1 MGLCSPVCSPV
12 QSWSGVAPSI
22 FCRVQL
28 ATTSISPTDNDGAAI
43 ERVHLNAKLGKNAA
57 ERRRIRRENA
67 TKMELTGYRGQ
78 SPHPRTAACPT
89 PNLPSNRHRHVGH
102 IFWLLNLKYLQP
114 HFISKITR
122 QPAGNDIRDSLSL
135 TAARKCWQRQS
146 CQSLLP
152 SLHLAIFKAGLYCA
166 TSEPG
171 PYKATSRGRMESL
184 WLRRFVALAVVG
196 VLVTAALSQDLHH
209 GHSHAGH
216 HHGHSHGHHGHSHEG
231 HHHGHSHG
239 HHGHSH
245 EGHHGHSHEDHHGHS
260 HEDLHHGHSHEDHH
274 GHSHGHHGHS
284 HEEDLHHGH
293 ELGHDV
299 LEEFKNR
306 WTMGDAPRQGAE
318 EERVKREALKDS
330 LVPPPHDSREKMEPV
345 TLWTYAI
352 CATLLIS
359 AAPFFILFL
368 IPVQSNSSQH
378 QSLLKM
384 LLSFASGG
392 LLGDAFLHLIPHAL
406 GMKPSS
412 RTLTT
417 HRRKRLMTLMDTD
430 TLTCKCKKQTNT
442 TYLHSGVCPPALCFS
457 ALCKRRPESTAVTS
471 LLCSAFRPALSAEKH
486 SAGGQTPE
494 YHSHAHMMSVG
505 LWVLAGIIAFLVVE
519 KCVRHLK
526 GHAGHGHSHGHE
538 SKQSPASK
546 EKDEKQDG
554 KEGVRQRIK
563 ETNGKGG
570 SKSGKEKPRT
580 DMTVSGYLN
589 LAADF
594 THNFTDGLAIGASFL
609 VSSSVGI
616 VTTITILLHE
626 VPHEIGDFA
635 ILVQSGCTK
644 RKAMMLQLSTAL
656 GALAGTA
663 CSLLA
668 EGIGEAA
675 TLWILPFTA
684 GGFIYIATVS
694 VIPEL
699 LKDSRPVQSIMETF
713 GLLLGVAM
721 MVLIAQYE

>member
-1 MGLCSPVCSPV
+1 MPLV
-12 QSWSGVAPSI
+12 
-22 FCRVQL
+22 
-28 ATTSISPTDNDGAAI
+28 
-43 ERVHLNAKLGKNAA
+43 
-57 ERRRIRRENA
+57 
-67 TKMELTGYRGQ
+67 
-78 SPHPRTAACPT
+78 
-89 PNLPSNRHRHVGH
+89 
-102 IFWLLNLKYLQP
+102 
-114 HFISKITR
+114 
-122 QPAGNDIRDSLSL
+122 PA
-135 TAARKCWQRQS
+135 
-146 CQSLLP
+146 
-152 SLHLAIFKAGLYCA
+152 
-166 TSEPG
+166 
-171 PYKATSRGRMESL
+171 SRG
-184 WLRRFVALAVVG
+184 VVIG
-196 VLVTAALSQDLHH
+196 D
-209 GHSHAGH
+209 HSPF
-216 HHGHSHGHHGHSHEG
+216 SF
-231 HHHGHSHG
+231 
-239 HHGHSH
+239 SH
-245 EGHHGHSHEDHHGHS
+245 EGHHGHSHEDLHHGHS
-260 HEDLHHGHSHEDHH
+260 HEDLHHGHSHEDHDGH
-274 GHSHGHHGHS
+274 EHSH
-284 HEEDLHHGH
+284 D
-293 ELGHDV
+293 DFAA
-299 LEEFKNR
+299 FKNR
-306 WTMGDAPRQGAE
+306 WTVGDAPPQGAE
-318 EERVKREALKDS
+318 EERVKREAVRDS
-330 LVPPPHDSREKMEPV
+330 VLPPHHDSREKLDLV

-352 CATLLIS
+352 GATLLIS

-378 QSLLKM
+378 QSLLKL

-406 GMKPSS
+406 EP
-412 RTLTT
+412 
-417 HRRKRLMTLMDTD
+417 
-430 TLTCKCKKQTNT
+430 
-442 TYLHSGVCPPALCFS
+442 
-457 ALCKRRPESTAVTS
+457 
-471 LLCSAFRPALSAEKH
+471 
-486 SAGGQTPE
+486 
-494 YHSHAHMMSVG
+494 HSHHQHEGGHDSHGHGHSHDHSHSHMMSVG

-519 KCVRHLK
+519 KFVRHLK
-526 GHAGHGHSHGHE
+526 GESGHGHSHGHE
-538 SKQSPASK
+538 PKQSAPK
-546 EKDEKQDG
+546 EKDNKPEEKD
-554 KEGVRQRIK
+554 GVRQRSK
-563 ETNGKGG
+563 ETSTK

-644 RKAMMLQLSTAL
+644 KKAMMLQLSTAL

-721 MVLIAQYE
+721 MVLIAVLE

>member
-1 MGLCSPVCSPV
+1 
-12 QSWSGVAPSI
+12 
-22 FCRVQL
+22 
-28 ATTSISPTDNDGAAI
+28 
-43 ERVHLNAKLGKNAA
+43 
-57 ERRRIRRENA
+57 
-67 TKMELTGYRGQ
+67 
-78 SPHPRTAACPT
+78 
-89 PNLPSNRHRHVGH
+89 
-102 IFWLLNLKYLQP
+102 
-114 HFISKITR
+114 
-122 QPAGNDIRDSLSL
+122 
-135 TAARKCWQRQS
+135 
-146 CQSLLP
+146 
-152 SLHLAIFKAGLYCA
+152 
-166 TSEPG
+166 
-171 PYKATSRGRMESL
+171 
-184 WLRRFVALAVVG
+184 
-196 VLVTAALSQDLHH
+196 
-209 GHSHAGH
+209 
-216 HHGHSHGHHGHSHEG
+216 
-231 HHHGHSHG
+231 
-239 HHGHSH
+239 
-245 EGHHGHSHEDHHGHS
+245 
-260 HEDLHHGHSHEDHH
+260 
-274 GHSHGHHGHS
+274 
-284 HEEDLHHGH
+284 
-293 ELGHDV
+293 
-299 LEEFKNR
+299 
-306 WTMGDAPRQGAE
+306 MGDAPSRGAE
-318 EERVKREALKDS
+318 EERVKREAVKDT

-352 CATLLIS
+352 GATLLIS

-378 QSLLKM
+378 QSLLKL

-406 GMKPSS
+406 EP
-412 RTLTT
+412 
-417 HRRKRLMTLMDTD
+417 
-430 TLTCKCKKQTNT
+430 
-442 TYLHSGVCPPALCFS
+442 
-457 ALCKRRPESTAVTS
+457 
-471 LLCSAFRPALSAEKH
+471 
-486 SAGGQTPE
+486 
-494 YHSHAHMMSVG
+494 HSHHQPEDGAHDHGHGHSHDHSHSHMMIVG

-519 KCVRHLK
+519 KFVRHLK
-526 GHAGHGHSHGHE
+526 GEAGHGHSHGHD
-538 SKQSPASK
+538 SKQSSASTPK

-554 KEGVRQRIK
+554 KEGVRQRNK
-563 ETNGKGG
+563 ETNAKS
-570 SKSGKEKPRT
+570 SKSGKEKSHT

-644 RKAMMLQLSTAL
+644 KKAMMLQLSTAL

-699 LKDSRPVQSIMETF
+699 LKDSRPMQSIMETF

-721 MVLIAQYE
+721 MVLIAQFE